1 MTTRFSVDPSE
12 TVPSFDIRKELIHR
26 EIFQDLLQRTKAG
39 ETLEFPKIAE
49 AFPQLR
55 QYRSYVLDLVYEDFC
70 QRSAVGEVR
79 RTDDYTRTFPEYS
92 QQIKELIEVHRFFH
106 TSGQVPDWLS
116 DPKIWPMPEEE
127 FLDYRICTELGRGA
141 IGRVYL
147 AKELS
152 LGGRYVALKVSP
164 YGHNEAKLLAKL
176 NHPHVVP
183 IYSVREDKDVGLTA
197 VCMPYQG
204 RTTLADL
211 LGVIQDSPPAAMSAR
226 FWQEH
231 ARREMATDNEKIAV
245 PASLLK
251 KPFIDT
257 ALELV
262 TQLAS
267 ALEYVHERNILHR
280 DLKPSNI
287 LITPERTA
295 MILDF
300 NLSTDHSE
308 VENRIGGTLPYMS
321 PEQIQQVLISPN
333 AVLPLDERTDLYSM
347 GVIFYELLSGRL
359 PFDAKSYGV
368 VSKQEA
374 SEFINKI
381 QAGAEPLRNLVPE
394 IDDHTAR
401 LIHECLDSDI
411 NKRPHSAK
419 VLLKRLEQCRSL
431 NARGR
436 RTLLRHPRR
445 TLLLAGLA
453 STCLL
458 IVGLFF
464 LLRPSLEAR
473 LLALG
478 WNRIADGQYGE
489 AIVNFREV
497 IANNPSSA
505 ETLRGIGRAYQ
516 LSGELQAALDAWKKS
531 FQLEQDPKLA
541 ICIGYL
547 ECRQRDYNSALIW
560 FEFAKSSQRNSAEYL
575 NNYAHICR
583 LMGTKTHAE
592 AFELFAS
599 ALEINPNL
607 RQSLSGRATLAVTTD
622 GNARRPIR
630 TEALQDIDRAVVLP
644 NPYPELF
651 ALAAKC
657 HLAAKDNASHY
668 DIAKAFAIRA
678 LDKGF
683 GFKELENVLFQ
694 QSLLQDPELAKY
706 RNKPASLERI
716 HQEMNWVDP
725 WAGLFDLRQ

>member
-1 MTTRFSVDPSE
+1 MTTRFSVDPCE
-12 TVPSFDIRKELIHR
+12 TLPSFDIREELTHR
-26 EIFQDLLQRTKAG
+26 EIFQDLLQRTKTG
-39 ETLEFPKIAE
+39 ETLEFPKLVE
-49 AFPQLR
+49 TYPKLR

-70 QRSAVGEVR
+70 QCSATGKVKSSE
-79 RTDDYTRTFPEYS
+79 DYAKTFPEYS

-106 TSGQVPDWLS
+106 TSGQVPGWLS
-116 DPKIWPMPEEE
+116 DPKIWPTPEEE

-164 YGHNEAKLLAKL
+164 YGHHEAKLLAKL

-183 IYSVREDKDVGLTA
+183 IYSVRENEEVGLTA

-211 LGVIQDSPPAAMSAR
+211 LVTIQNGPLAINSAR

-231 ARREMATDNEKIAV
+231 AQRERGTDSEPFEV
-245 PASLLK
+245 PESLLK

-257 ALELV
+257 ALNLF
-262 TQLAS
+262 TQLVS

-300 NLSTDHSE
+300 NLSSDLSE

-333 AVLPLDERTDLYSM
+333 RALPLDERTDVYSI
-347 GVIFYELLSGRL
+347 GVIFYELLSGQI

-368 VSKQEA
+368 VSKAEA

-381 QAGAEPLRNLVPE
+381 KAGAQPIKKLVPE
-394 IDDHTAR
+394 IDEYTAR

-411 NKRPHSAK
+411 NKRPPSAK
-419 VLLKRLEQCRSL
+419 ALLKRLDQCRSL
-431 NARGR
+431 GARGR
-436 RTLLRHPRR
+436 RSLLRHPRR
-445 TLLLAGLA
+445 TMLAAGLA
-453 STCLL
+453 SICLI

-464 LLRPSLEAR
+464 FLRPSLEVRRAAAAR
-473 LLALG
+473 DHLG
-478 WNRIADGQYGE
+478 AGKYKE
-489 AIVNFREV
+489 AIDDYREV
-497 IANNPSSA
+497 LAINPSSA
-505 ETLRGIGRAYQ
+505 EAMREIGRAYQ
-516 LSGELQAALDAWKKS
+516 LSDELHAALDSWKES
-531 FQLEQDPKLA
+531 FQLQQDPQLA

-547 ECRQRDYNSALIW
+547 ECRQRDYNSALKW
-560 FEFAKSSQRNSAEYL
+560 FKFAQSSPRKSAEYL

-583 LMGTKTHAE
+583 LVGTSTHAE
-592 AFELFAS
+592 AFELFEN
-599 ALEINPNL
+599 ALAINPNL
-607 RQSLSGRATLAVTTD
+607 RQSLVGRATLALMTD
-622 GNARRPIR
+622 WNARRPIR
-630 TEALQDIDRAVVLP
+630 TEALEDIDRAVALP

-657 HLAAKDNASHY
+657 HLAAKDQANHY
-668 DIAKAFAIRA
+668 ILAKTFAIRA
-678 LDKGF
+678 LEAGLGF
-683 GFKELENVLFQ
+683 QELENYLFKKAI
-694 QSLLQDPELAKY
+694 LQDPDIQKFHDNPTALA
-706 RNKPASLERI
+706 RI
-716 HQEMNWVDP
+716 PQESPWMDP
-725 WAGLFDLRQ
+725 WASLFKLNQ